1 MGGMDCSLIW
11 RVASTLL
18 SQKAQWYLLSPC
30 RCSALSSRACSHIS
44 HILSLET
51 PAGISRTSQL
61 LPSCKTSKLVK

>member
-30 RCSALSSRACSHIS
+30 SCSALSSRACSHIS
-44 HILSLET
+44 HIVSLET
-51 PAGISRTSQL
+51 PAGISRTMSA
-61 LPSCKTSKLVK
+61 VAFI